1 MLPAKKS
8 KKGETYPE
16 PLVIAPTGPH
26 THTIILLHGRGSNA
40 ERFGLEFLKSRTSEG
55 QTLQEL
61 FPGLKFV
68 FPTAKKRRSTVLKR
82 IPINQWFDYYSLS
95 NPNERQELQ
104 YEGLHETS
112 VFLHRI
118 IAAEAEKVA
127 LGRVALGG
135 LSQGCAAG
143 LQVLMNFYH
152 QRVLLEIS
160 EDDDA
165 DAASKSPPRLA
176 GFVGMSGWLPFACA
190 IAEIGSVNDHED
202 DIFEHGEEHE
212 DGAEA
217 ALASSLAFN
226 LARDIASLEP
236 ISFPADTSP
245 PFVNTPIFLGHGA
258 VDEKVSVRLGEEARD
273 TLEGLGCD
281 VQWKAYEELGHWY
294 KVPDEMDD
302 VVEFLERIG
311 FGVARV
317 SVGDLV
323 RKNESTGTEVVVG
336 DAHLKSAR

>member
-1 MLPAKKS
+1 MLSAKKF
-8 KKGETYPE
+8 KEEAYPE
-16 PLVIAPTGPH
+16 PLVIDPTGPH

-40 ERFGLEFLKSRTSEG
+40 ERFGLEFLKSRTSAG
-55 QTLQEL
+55 QTLPEL
-61 FPGLKFV
+61 FPGLKFI

-82 IPINQWFDYYSLS
+82 IPINQWFDNYSLA
-95 NPNERQELQ
+95 NPNERQDLQ

-127 LGRVALGG
+127 LGRMALGG

-152 QRVLLEIS
+152 QIMLPKIS
-160 EDDDA
+160 ENNDA
-165 DAASKSPPRLA
+165 DAAARSPLRLA
-176 GFVGMSGWLPFACA
+176 GFVGMSGWLPFAYA
-190 IAEIGSVNDHED
+190 ITEISSIPSNNDDED
-202 DIFEHGEEHE
+202 DIFGHGEEHE
-212 DGAEA
+212 DGTEA
-217 ALASSLAFN
+217 APASSLAFN

-236 ISFPADTSP
+236 ISLPPDTSP

-273 TLEGLGCD
+273 ALEGLGCN

-294 KVPDEMDD
+294 KVPDEIDD
-302 VVEFLERIG
+302 VVEFLQRIG
-311 FGVARV
+311 FGVH
-317 SVGDLV
+317 G
-323 RKNESTGTEVVVG
+323 
-336 DAHLKSAR
+336 